1 MYFAAFVLI
10 TQFVLLNVVVAVMM
24 KHLEESKVE
33 ENAKPVKKHSPATP
47 RLFLGK
53 STPDMPR
60 RSKNSPRLS
69 KASQQS
75 LRSRKSESGIL
86 KNKGSLSVDGNQRRS
101 KSMDEIRN
109 NSGFLSYNSG
119 SDSDCCFDDLSLG
132 KDVKI
137 SPDLRQ
143 RKPSADNCCKNTD
156 FNGNSCTDTEI
167 SRKSVK
173 SKKSNPV
180 LEIVDVGDS
189 ESSEHNGTF
198 PEPYVKSSGL
208 TAKELIPLV
217 KVSEP
222 FVGTS
227 DPLVMTSE
235 QEVKNSLPFEVNQDD
250 KNELKNDGAKR
261 DDVEKEERSSKDD
274 ERKVFSSNTAS
285 GEKLGKGKQDKTKTE
300 VLKEKNG
307 NSDEVPKENE
317 GIKGPEKQTDE
328 SLNDNKEMDLAGKR
342 LKEKKGRLNI
352 EKKEKVDGEEKEK
365 RIKGQS
371 NIGEKTE
378 SEINRDRQDD
388 VLKKKTEN
396 QDRYNKDKLPD
407 EEVTEKRDEKQKDDR
422 DIQLG
427 HLKQSHAQKK
437 PLLKQPVKDNDRV
450 QQDLKPEIRHQASK
464 RTQKQEGLNVES
476 QVNLMDDKSER
487 KHSHKD
493 LSGSNEGSLVNPMD
507 NTDTL
512 GVNQGS
518 RRNLMDNNN
527 QKEISSKEISDISG
541 IQDEGNTRTHF
552 HGIRLDPLPENASK
566 LTPPASNI

>member
-24 KHLEESKVE
+24 KHLEESKVD
-33 ENAKPVKKHSPATP
+33 ENAKSVKKHSPATP

-109 NSGFLSYNSG
+109 NNGFLSYNSG

-143 RKPSADNCCKNTD
+143 RKPVDNSCKNTD

-198 PEPYVKSSGL
+198 PEPYVKSPGL

-300 VLKEKNG
+300 VLKEKNE
-307 NSDEVPKENE
+307 NSDKVPKKNE
-317 GIKGPEKQTDE
+317 GIKRPEKQTDE
-328 SLNDNKEMDLAGKR
+328 SLNDNKEMDQVGKR
-342 LKEKKGRLNI
+342 QKEKKGRLDI

-365 RIKGQS
+365 CIKGQS
-371 NIGEKTE
+371 NIGEKTG
-378 SEINRDRQDD
+378 SEMNRDRQDD

-407 EEVTEKRDEKQKDDR
+407 EEITEKRDEKQKDDR
-422 DIQLG
+422 DIELG
-427 HLKQSHAQKK
+427 HLKQSHDQKK
-437 PLLKQPVKDNDRV
+437 PLLKQHVKDSERV
-450 QQDLKPEIRHQASK
+450 QQDLKTEIRSQASK

-527 QKEISSKEISDISG
+527 QKEISSKEISNISG